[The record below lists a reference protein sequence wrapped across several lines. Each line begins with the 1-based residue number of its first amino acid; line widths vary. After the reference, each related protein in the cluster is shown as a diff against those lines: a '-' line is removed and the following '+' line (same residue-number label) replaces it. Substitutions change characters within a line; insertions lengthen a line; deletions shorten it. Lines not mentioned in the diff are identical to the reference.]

1 MVAAAETSIPMI
13 PVETLEFSADP
24 DPFLQAA
31 RREHPWLARFSQGY
45 VVHGYQAVADL
56 LADDA
61 NLVPGFGPI
70 IDYYGVRGTMWARF
84 MEEMVLSQSGGAH
97 ARLRA
102 SVAQAFT
109 PRRANQVRP
118 MMQRVITELLDDW
131 APRGAFDFAVFAS
144 FFPVTVTCGLL
155 GVSAEPI
162 PRMRTA
168 LENQLTSLTLDPAA
182 KALFMAGWEVLWAF
196 ADGLVNNRE
205 ASGAVDEDSLLDAM
219 IAAKNAGQ
227 LDDTELRFMLLTVV
241 VAGYDTSKNMLT
253 LTMKMLLER
262 PDLYRR
268 CAEDREFCGKVAQ
281 EALRHSAIATPY
293 REVAQ
298 DFTYE
303 GHRFHKGETVV
314 CAPPLA
320 GRDPSV
326 FAHPL
331 VFDPDR
337 GNAARHL
344 AFGRGAHICLGQ
356 FIAKNQL
363 QEGLHLIA
371 RRLRNPRINGEIAWR
386 PFLGAWGLKSLPITF
401 DAG

>member
-1 MVAAAETSIPMI
+1 MATVADTSIPVL
-13 PVETLEFSADP
+13 PAETLEFSANP
-24 DPFLQAA
+24 DAFLAAA

-56 LADDA
+56 LADDV

-70 IDYYGVRGTMWARF
+70 VDYYGVRGTMWARF
-84 MEEMVLSQSGGAH
+84 MEEMVLSQSGEPH
-97 ARLRA
+97 RRLRS
-102 SVAQAFT
+102 SVVQAFT
-109 PRRANQVRP
+109 PKRANQVRP
-118 MMQRVITELLDDW
+118 MMQRVITQLLDDW
-131 APRGAFDFAVFAS
+131 APRGEFDFAVFAS

-182 KALFMAGWEVLWAF
+182 KEHFMAGWDVLWEF
-196 ADGLVNNRE
+196 ADTVVKDRE
-205 ASGAVDEDSLLDAM
+205 ASGEFDEESLLDAM
-219 IAAKNAGQ
+219 IAAKQAGQ
-227 LDDTELRFMLLTVV
+227 LDETELRFMLLTVV

-268 CAEDREFCGKVAQ
+268 CAKDKEFCGKVAQ

-298 DFTYE
+298 DFTYQ
-303 GHRFHKGETVV
+303 GHDFRKGETVV

-320 GRDPSV
+320 GRDPAV
-326 FAHPL
+326 FADPL
-331 VFDPDR
+331 KFDPER
-337 GNAARHL
+337 ENAGRHV

-363 QEGLHLIA
+363 QEGMHLIA
-371 RRLRNPRINGEIAWR
+371 QRLRNPRVSGEIVWR
-386 PFLGAWGLKSLPITF
+386 PFLGAWGLKSLPIAF
-401 DAG
+401 EGS

>member
-1 MVAAAETSIPMI
+1 MATVADTSIPVL
-13 PVETLEFSADP
+13 PVETLEFSANP
-24 DPFLQAA
+24 DAFLAAA

-56 LADDA
+56 LADDV

-70 IDYYGVRGTMWARF
+70 VDYYGVRGTMWARF
-84 MEEMVLSQSGGAH
+84 MEEMVLSQSGEPH

-102 SVAQAFT
+102 SVVHAFT
-109 PRRANQVRP
+109 PKRANQVRP
-118 MMQRVITELLDDW
+118 MMQRVITELLDEW
-131 APRGAFDFAVFAS
+131 APRGEFDFAVFAS

-182 KALFMAGWEVLWAF
+182 KEHFMAGWEVLWEF
-196 ADGLVNNRE
+196 ADTLVKERE
-205 ASGAVDEDSLLDAM
+205 ASGEFDEESLLDAM

-227 LDDTELRFMLLTVV
+227 LDETELRFMLLTVV

-253 LTMKMLLER
+253 LTMNMLLDR
-262 PDLYRR
+262 PEMYRR
-268 CAEDREFCGKVAQ
+268 CAEDKEFCGKVAQ

-293 REVAQ
+293 REVAH
-298 DFTYE
+298 DFTYK
-303 GHRFHKGETVV
+303 GHQFRKSETVV

-326 FAHPL
+326 FADPL
-331 VFDPDR
+331 TFDPDR
-337 GNAARHL
+337 QNAARHV

-371 RRLRNPRINGEIAWR
+371 QRLRNPRVSGEVVWR

-401 DAG
+401 EAA